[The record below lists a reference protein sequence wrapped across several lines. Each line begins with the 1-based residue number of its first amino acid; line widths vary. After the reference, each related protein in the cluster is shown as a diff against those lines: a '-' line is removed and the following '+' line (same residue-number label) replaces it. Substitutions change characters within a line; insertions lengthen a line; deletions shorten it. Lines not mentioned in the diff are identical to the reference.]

1 MLNERYGLVHIS
13 AGDLLR
19 ARRNLMPELAEFLD
33 NGRLVPDEVVC
44 AVISERL
51 AQSDC
56 ARFGVLLDGFP
67 RTLKQAEVLQSM
79 GVQCDRFLLLDV
91 PDGVVEERISGRR
104 YDPVSGKIYHVT
116 FKPPESDEIKDRLLQ
131 RNDDTLE
138 KIRNRLN
145 LYRTNITSLL
155 EFYQAVR
162 SDVRLGDGSGV
173 GSMRMWGGMQN
184 ESDASL
190 WVLSPAASPEIVFD
204 RVRMLLESDY
214 W

>member
-19 ARRNLMPELAEFLD
+19 TRRRLMPELAEYLD
-33 NGRLVPDEVVC
+33 NGRLVPDEIVC

-67 RTLKQAEVLQSM
+67 RTLEQAEVLLLLFLFDSFISLAHSLVSQVLQSM

-91 PDGVVEERISGRR
+91 PDSVVEERITGRR

-116 FKPPESDEIKDRLLQ
+116 FKPPESDEIRDRMLQ
-131 RNDDTLE
+131 RNDDTQE
-138 KIRNRLN
+138 KIRHRLSI
-145 LYRTNITSLL
+145 YRDNISNLL

-173 GSMRMWGGMQN
+173 GVMRMWVSG
-184 ESDASL
+184 
-190 WVLSPAASPEIVFD
+190 
-204 RVRMLLESDY
+204 
-214 W
+214 